1 MQPLT
6 AADASSEM
14 LTEISANIP
23 AHLTSARSEVLK
35 IPGVEPEPLA
45 AGADVDMLTDLV
57 AERLREDIEAL
68 LGSASLV

>member
-1 MQPLT
+1 
-6 AADASSEM
+6 M